1 MKEAFTNPAP
11 DAALPVPAVGQGTL
25 DMDVTAA
32 EWHESGTPGFRL
44 KPMLENRRAR
54 LKTWLMQVDAGAY
67 SPMHRHEDV
76 EQIYVL
82 EGTFYDQHKT
92 YGPGSFVVRAP
103 YADHEAG
110 SKTGAL
116 MIVTYAPGPWSI
128 HFARPLTAPR
138 VDTKKN

>member
-32 EWHESGTPGFRL
+32 EWQESGTPGFRL
-44 KPMLENRRAR
+44 KPMLESRRDR

-67 SPMHRHEDV
+67 SPMHRHGDV

-92 YGPGSFVVRAP
+92 YGPGSFIVRAP
-103 YADHEAG
+103 CADHEAG
-110 SKTGAL
+110 SETGAL
-116 MIVTYAPGPWSI
+116 MIVTYAPTTSFI
-128 HFARPLTAPR
+128 RMKRPLTGPD
-138 VDTKKN
+138 VSFDDD